1 MIYPDVRYITVY
13 KKEKST
19 IVAKDALLELS
30 DESRRLVN
38 HLLGRSPVSVRDKVS
53 LSANL
58 ETRLTRPSLGRLGGG
73 VAQVPGPPGS
83 LSPSG
88 PTGQPSCQPS
98 VPARWSW

>member
-1 MIYPDVRYITVY
+1 MIYLDFRYITVY

-30 DESRRLVN
+30 DESRRLVT

-73 VAQVPGPPGS
+73 VASATGPHPDGLPQDGPGMVYGARH
-83 LSPSG
+83 
-88 PTGQPSCQPS
+88 QPQ
-98 VPARWSW
+98 